1 MNADTMA
8 IGIADNAGLAFL
20 ILAVLC
26 IGAAELLLSNFAPT
40 RARLASVSQRC
51 PARRRSRANL
61 RRRAMSV
68 SSMCLSEANPSN
80 LHHYE

>member
-20 ILAVLC
+20 ILAALC
-26 IGAAELLLSNFAPT
+26 IGAAELLLSDFATT
-40 RARLASVSQRC
+40 RARLAYGSQRC
-51 PARRRSRANL
+51 PDRRRPCASR
-61 RRRAMSV
+61 RWRAMSV
-68 SSMCLSEANPSN
+68 SSISLSEANPSN